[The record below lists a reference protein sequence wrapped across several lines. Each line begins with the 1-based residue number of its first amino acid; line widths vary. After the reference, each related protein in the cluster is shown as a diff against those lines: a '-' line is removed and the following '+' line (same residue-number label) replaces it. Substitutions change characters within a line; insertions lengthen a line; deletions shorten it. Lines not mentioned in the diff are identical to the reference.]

1 MKKDFVCQEEF
12 DHKILRLDFYSFHYK
27 ESCQRHNYYDIYLFR
42 IFTLHRGS
50 SG

>member
-1 MKKDFVCQEEF
+1 MASKYLMIDFENANF
-12 DHKILRLDFYSFHYK
+12 IIKNK
-27 ESCQRHNYYDIYLFR
+27 ESCQRHNYYDIYLSR